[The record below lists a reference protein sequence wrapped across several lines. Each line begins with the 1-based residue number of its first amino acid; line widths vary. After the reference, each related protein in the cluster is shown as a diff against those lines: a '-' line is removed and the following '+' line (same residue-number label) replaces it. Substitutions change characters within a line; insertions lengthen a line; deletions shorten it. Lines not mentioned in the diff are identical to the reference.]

1 MPPRRSNLPTVPVEE
16 TEPAATAAPP
26 REDDTLSVEDLN
38 LPKSIVQRLA
48 KGVLPPNTQIQKD
61 ALLAM
66 SKGATVFVNYLTSAA
81 AEEAL
86 RSGRKSV
93 MPSDVFAAMRE
104 LEFEFMLPRLEAEVN
119 KFTSIQADK
128 RNTYR
133 KKIREEKRAKNDPD
147 GVSEITNGGT
157 SFMSAGPAGLEDE
170 EPRAKK
176 ARLDGEVG
184 EGSDEEGVDE
194 TQDVEDEEVEDDEI
208 VEDEAPEEGL
218 TEDPLEEREEKEEED
233 EVADGDESD

>member
-1 MPPRRSNLPTVPVEE
+1 MPPRRSNP
-16 TEPAATAAPP
+16 PAAPVAEVEPPKPPKP

-48 KGVLPPNTQIQKD
+48 KGVLPPNTQIHKD

-93 MPSDVFAAMRE
+93 MPNDVFAAMRE
-104 LEFEFMLPRLEAEVN
+104 LEFEFMLPRLEAEVS

-133 KKIREEKRAKNDPD
+133 KKIRDEKRAKNDPD
-147 GVSEITNGGT
+147 GVSVMTNGET
-157 SFMSAGPAGLEDE
+157 SFMSVGTAGVDGE

-176 ARLDGEVG
+176 ARLDGEV
-184 EGSDEEGVDE
+184 EGSDDEGVDE
-194 TQDVEDEEVEDDEI
+194 AQDVEDEEVEEDEI
-208 VEDEAPEEGL
+208 VEDEAPEDDL
-218 TEDPLEEREEKEEED
+218 KEDPLEDKEDKEEDD
-233 EVADGDESD
+233 EMADDSD